1 MVLPSPKL
9 LENQQGGGGGGGRTW
24 GRKVGAAA
32 GLCRGRGGGGRLSLG
47 LGSGAGSD
55 ASEMSYAPAQSPL
68 SS

>member
-1 MVLPSPKL
+1 M
-9 LENQQGGGGGGGRTW
+9 
-24 GRKVGAAA
+24 GAAA